1 MTRINI
7 QKYNYALDE
16 EVQDFGSQE
25 GFLEIPANGKE
36 INIYNKKIV
45 INNEYMLEA
54 DPNEVEK
61 MKQ

>member
-1 MTRINI
+1 
-7 QKYNYALDE
+7 
-16 EVQDFGSQE
+16 
-25 GFLEIPANGKE
+25 LEIPSNGKE

-61 MKQ
+61 MKQKKIDAAMKL